1 MKFSKN
7 CSTNPALAFAA
18 LAVSITALQAT
29 PTVDPLFAGAYSI
42 TSLGVPNVPTD
53 FGGLLVN
60 PADPNSLMLVGQ
72 ANRDEAAIYDLP
84 LTRDAGGHV
93 TGFAGPGTF
102 RASAYGLTG
111 GADGSLVLG
120 PGGVLFYSSYPDN
133 HIGQI
138 KPGSTAPDKL
148 INLIPQTGV
157 ASSLGGLQFVPDGF
171 PGAGRLKLA
180 NYSVGRWYDATV
192 SPDGTGTYNV
202 TVTPGEGL
210 FLGGSFE
217 GVFYVPIGSLV
228 FPFPSV
234 LIADYKYEEIAMF
247 QVDANGDPIPE
258 SRRTFISGLR
268 GAEGITQDPVT
279 GDLLVST
286 FGFGHNLYR
295 IGGFNTPLSGD
306 DPGQVPEP
314 ATSAL
319 LVSALSLGFLGR
331 RLLRRA

>member
-1 MKFSKN
+1 MRFSKL
-7 CSTNPALAFAA
+7 CSKTPALAVAA
-18 LAVSITALQAT
+18 LAAVAT
-29 PTVDPLFAGAYSI
+29 LHAAPIVDPFFAGAYTI
-42 TSLGVPNVPTD
+42 TGLGVPDVPQE
-53 FGGLLVN
+53 FGGLVVN
-60 PADPNSLMLVGQ
+60 PSNPNSLFLVGQ
-72 ANRDEAAIYDLP
+72 ANQNEAAIYDLS
-84 LTRDAGGHV
+84 LIRDGGGHV
-93 TGFAGPGTF
+93 TGFGGPGVF

-111 GADGSLVLG
+111 GADGSLVYG

-138 KPGSTAPDKL
+138 KPGSTEPDKL

-157 ASSLGGLQFVPDGF
+157 ASSLGGLAFVPAGF

-180 NYSVGRWYDATV
+180 NYSVGRWYDASV
-192 SPDGTGTYNV
+192 SPDGTGTYDV

-217 GVFYVPIGSLV
+217 GVFYVPVGSLV

-234 LIADYKYEEIAMF
+234 LIADFKYEEIAMF

-286 FGFGHNLYR
+286 FAFGSDLYR
-295 IGGFNTPLSGD
+295 ISGFSAPPPGD
-306 DPGQVPEP
+306 DPGIASTPEP
-314 ATSAL
+314 STSVLLLAGLGLGAL
-319 LVSALSLGFLGR
+319 IR
-331 RLLRRA
+331 RRT